1 MSGFIYDTGAC
12 ANGINEFILQSSFD
26 KKLAFSPRE
35 YCKKKFQYDAYALVD
50 AYEELHINLYEVDIQ
65 YPSKKEILGY
75 FDVVDKEI
83 RKLNS
88 AVYQELQEIDIRL
101 EGISRAIF

>member
-1 MSGFIYDTGAC
+1 MARWF
-12 ANGINEFILQSSFD
+12 NGDFYQNFKEKLISVLLKLLHKVEKEGIVGEQFD
-26 KKLAFSPRE
+26 VTE
-35 YCKKKFQYDAYALVD
+35 D
-50 AYEELHINLYEVDIQ
+50 
-65 YPSKKEILGY
+65 KKEILGY